1 MVLLKDH
8 KNTKTRIHIYA
19 KYRGI
24 AKIPKDNKTYSC
36 LVNITLLIHGTC
48 ILKRKNK
55 CKRGELKELSFGE
68 SAHRGVN

>member
-1 MVLLKDH
+1 MFLLKDH
-8 KNTKTRIHIYA
+8 KNTQKRTHIYP

-48 ILKRKNK
+48 ILKRKTK
-55 CKRGELKELSFGE
+55 RKRGELKDLFFGE
-68 SAHRGVN
+68 STQRGVN